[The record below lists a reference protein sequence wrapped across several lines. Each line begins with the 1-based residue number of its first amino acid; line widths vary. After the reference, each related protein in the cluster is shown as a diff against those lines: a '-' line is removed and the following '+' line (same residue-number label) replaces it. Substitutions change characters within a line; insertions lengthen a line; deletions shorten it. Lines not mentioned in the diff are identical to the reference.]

1 MLFFVENMEFKI
13 GQTVRIKADGEEGEV
28 LSAQIDVN
36 GVKYTVSSR
45 EVDLEAKKI
54 LEGVKTC
61 LEEEL
66 EAVEV
71 KEESEEEVSE

>member
-1 MLFFVENMEFKI
+1 MEFKI

>member
-1 MLFFVENMEFKI
+1 MEFKV
-13 GQTVRIKADGEEGEV
+13 GQTVRIKADGEEGEI
-28 LSAQIDVN
+28 LSAHIDVS